1 MMKLFYSLF
10 LLLFLSQSAF
20 SQHSAAPETQ
30 RCYYAFGPFTGTL
43 PESSLLKEIDALPAV
58 LESKIRQKEGTGQA
72 ELIIRFS
79 AGPVK
84 GEESGFSP
92 ASVKRLLIQYDLVP
106 GDFVIRE
113 D

>member
-1 MMKLFYSLF
+1 MMKLFYSL
-10 LLLFLSQSAF
+10 LLLPLLSYPAF

-30 RCYYAFGPFTGTL
+30 RCYYAFGPSPGTL

-79 AGPVK
+79 ARASK

>member
-1 MMKLFYSLF
+1 MMKLIYSLF

-30 RCYYAFGPFTGTL
+30 RCYYAFSSSPGILSET
-43 PESSLLKEIDALPAV
+43 SLLKEIDALPAV
-58 LESKIRQKEGTGQA
+58 VGSKIRQKEGTGQA

-79 AGPVK
+79 AGAK
-84 GEESGFSP
+84 GEEPGFSP